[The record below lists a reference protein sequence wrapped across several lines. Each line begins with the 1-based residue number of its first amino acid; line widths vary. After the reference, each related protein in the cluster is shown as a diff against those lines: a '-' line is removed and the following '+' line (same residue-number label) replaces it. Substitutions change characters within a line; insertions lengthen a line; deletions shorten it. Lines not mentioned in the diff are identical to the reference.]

1 MSHAATT
8 LDLLDR
14 AREAVTSGYAAPSAS
29 ARYLAAS
36 LAALRAGAALVAAR
50 SATRP
55 GAGLASGGD
64 GPHDVWALTAR
75 VAPELAEWAAFFAAG
90 APRRAAVEAGRGE
103 QVGSREADDLLRD
116 AETFVDLSAGRL
128 GVPSA
133 HRPRRLVPVRSA

>member
-14 AREAVTSGYAAPSAS
+14 ARESLTSGYAASAAS

-36 LAALRAGAALVAAR
+36 LAALRAGAAVVAAR
-50 SATRP
+50 SATSP
-55 GAGLASGGD
+55 GAGLASRGD

-75 VAPELAEWAAFFAAG
+75 VAPELTEWAQRFSAATG
-90 APRRAAVEAGRGE
+90 QRVGVETGLVRVTA
-103 QVGSREADDLLRD
+103 READDLLRD
-116 AETFVDLSAGRL
+116 AETFVDLTADRL
-128 GVPSA
+128 GVPSV

>member
-14 AREAVTSGYAAPSAS
+14 SREALTSGYAASVAS
-29 ARYLAAS
+29 TRYLAAS

-50 SATRP
+50 SATSP
-55 GAGLASGGD
+55 GAGLASGG

-75 VAPELAEWAAFFAAG
+75 VAPELTEWAQRFAAVTG
-90 APRRAAVEAGRGE
+90 QRVGVETGLVRVTA
-103 QVGSREADDLLRD
+103 READDLLRD
-116 AETFVDLSAGRL
+116 AETFVDLAASRL
-128 GVPSA
+128 GVPSV

>member
-1 MSHAATT
+1 MSHAETT

-14 AREAVTSGYAAPSAS
+14 SREALTSGYAASAAS

-55 GAGLASGGD
+55 GLASGGD

-75 VAPELAEWAAFFAAG
+75 VAPELTEWAQRFAASTG
-90 APRRAAVEAGRGE
+90 QRVGVETGLVRVTA
-103 QVGSREADDLLRD
+103 READDLLRD
-116 AETFVDLSAGRL
+116 AETFVDLAARRL
-128 GVPSA
+128 GVPA
-133 HRPRRLVPVRSA
+133 VQRRHRLVPVRSA